1 LIFLR
6 IKAARGKNKLHLLHS
21 LLHTTDWN
29 SSMKKQYPH
38 LAKRGNTYRI
48 RRRIPAEL
56 AAAYPSNKKE
66 TGFSLRTSDLKVAL
80 QRLVVAEVKIE
91 NEFTAKRK
99 LLEERKLKPSSGMP
113 ALMTVSE
120 LSDIQIQHLAQS
132 WTRQVILTDLHVRR
146 HGLADDEFDELGERL
161 ATQRRELGRMLARG
175 NTEPILPVFRTFCH
189 LNGIDAQLTPE
200 NSTNAAFTFLR
211 AMVSGLDHQI
221 AQQEGNPVDVDR
233 VAPSVPESIIS
244 QNQPYKGP
252 TWDEVFEVWKKYVDD
267 RPKSTIISCQTPWGQ
282 LERFAQ
288 QHGIKGPGDVTSS
301 LINSFIGYLRDDL
314 KLTVKTVNGRLGKL
328 KEVYRIAV
336 GREQLANNPTLAA
349 IGYKESS
356 RKKAERKRLAFS
368 IDDIQVI
375 FGSAVFTKHARSRGQ
390 SGEACYWIPLIMY
403 YSGARPEE
411 IAGLPVSDIKQHP
424 TLGWHFDIT
433 DIASPEDAYLFDDD
447 TNEDTEAKKRTLK
460 NIVSRRKIPVA
471 RELISLGLLDY
482 VEYIRSQRHE
492 MLFPSLKRDFHEKYS
507 GAFGKWFGRY
517 KVELGFKGPKKT
529 LYSLR
534 HTMKDLMETAKIP
547 SKYLKRIMGHASGD
561 GIVTDGYGSEIPF
574 EVIHEYFSQINFPN
588 IPAVRWRADGPRE
601 TLTKKYKSRKKGST
615 HCANLD
621 SF

>member
-1 LIFLR
+1 
-6 IKAARGKNKLHLLHS
+6 
-21 LLHTTDWN
+21 
-29 SSMKKQYPH
+29 MKKQYPH

-66 TGFSLRTSDLKVAL
+66 AGFSLRTTDLKVAL
-80 QRLVVAEVKIE
+80 QRLVVAEVEIE

-99 LLEERKLKPSSGMP
+99 LLEERKLKSSSGMP

-132 WTRQVILTDLHVRR
+132 WTRLVSLTDLHVRR

-161 ATQRRELGRMLARG
+161 ATQRKELGRMLARG

-189 LNGIDAQLTPE
+189 LNGIDAQLAPE

-211 AMVSGLDHQI
+211 AVVSGLDHQI
-221 AQQEGNPVDVDR
+221 AQQEGNLVDVDR

-244 QNQPYKGP
+244 QTQPYKGP
-252 TWDEVFEVWKKYVDD
+252 TWDEVFEVWMKYVDD

-282 LERFAQ
+282 LERFAKQ
-288 QHGIKGPGDVTSS
+288 NGIEGPGDVTSS
-301 LINSFIGYLRDDL
+301 LINSFIAYLRDDL

-336 GREQLANNPTLAA
+336 GREKLAHNPTLVA

-424 TLGWHFDIT
+424 TLGWYFDIT

-447 TNEDTEAKKRTLK
+447 TNEGVEAKKRTLK

-471 RELISLGLLDY
+471 NELISLGLLDY
-482 VEYIRSQRHE
+482 VESIRSQRHE
-492 MLFPSLKRDFHEKYS
+492 MLFPGLKRDFHEKYS

-517 KVELGFKGPKKT
+517 KAELGFVGPKKT

-534 HTMKDLMETAKIP
+534 HTMKDLMEAAKIP

-561 GIVTDGYGSEIPF
+561 GMVTDGYGSELPF
-574 EVIHEYFSQINFPN
+574 EVIHEYF
-588 IPAVRWRADGPRE
+588 
-601 TLTKKYKSRKKGST
+601 
-615 HCANLD
+615 
-621 SF
+621 